1 MNQTVF
7 TSEDVVLNI
16 SEKAIIVTLWLLIEL
31 VGSCM
36 LIGLIQFERLNGD
49 PLKRRIVDQVRNIN
63 TTNSSQGAG
72 TQVDL
77 PTKVSINGT
86 CIFQCQM
93 TWGSMF
99 TKVIL
104 LRMDRAC

>member
-31 VGSCM
+31 VGSGM

-49 PLKRRIVDQVRNIN
+49 PLKRRIVDQVRFKKDRYNY
-63 TTNSSQGAG
+63 
-72 TQVDL
+72 
-77 PTKVSINGT
+77 
-86 CIFQCQM
+86 F
-93 TWGSMF
+93 
-99 TKVIL
+99 L
-104 LRMDRAC
+104 L

>member
-49 PLKRRIVDQVRNIN
+49 PLKRRIVDQVR
-63 TTNSSQGAG
+63 
-72 TQVDL
+72 
-77 PTKVSINGT
+77 
-86 CIFQCQM
+86 
-93 TWGSMF
+93 F
-99 TKVIL
+99 TKDRYNYFL
-104 LRMDRAC
+104 L

>member
-31 VGSCM
+31 VGSGM

-49 PLKRRIVDQVRNIN
+49 PLKRRIVDQVR
-63 TTNSSQGAG
+63 
-72 TQVDL
+72 
-77 PTKVSINGT
+77 
-86 CIFQCQM
+86 
-93 TWGSMF
+93 F
-99 TKVIL
+99 TKDRYNYFL
-104 LRMDRAC
+104 L

>member
-31 VGSCM
+31 VGSGM

-49 PLKRRIVDQVRNIN
+49 PLKRRIVDQVR
-63 TTNSSQGAG
+63 
-72 TQVDL
+72 
-77 PTKVSINGT
+77 
-86 CIFQCQM
+86 
-93 TWGSMF
+93 F
-99 TKVIL
+99 TK
-104 LRMDRAC
+104 D

>member
-31 VGSCM
+31 VGSGM

-49 PLKRRIVDQVRNIN
+49 PLKRRIVDQVRF
-63 TTNSSQGAG
+63 TNKNVLYRKQSRSCFLLTFSFSFSQLNM
-72 TQVDL
+72 V
-77 PTKVSINGT
+77 
-86 CIFQCQM
+86 CF
-93 TWGSMF
+93 W
-99 TKVIL
+99 
-104 LRMDRAC
+104 